1 MRLMRK
7 PKMDMP
13 LTRLRDQLDRMFDQ
27 PDFAMSDLLA
37 GWTPAVDVLEDKDKL
52 TVKAELPGF
61 KREDINVTLHEDSL
75 ILSGERRV
83 EEEQKQGEFYRCE
96 RYYGKFHRLVS
107 LPSSVDAEKIEAKYQ
122 DGVLSITLP
131 KTEKARGKKIEVG
144 GT

>member
-1 MRLMRK
+1 
-7 PKMDMP
+7 MDMP